1 MITGHLDALTPSG
14 FAEGWA
20 YDTMAPDTVVSLR
33 LFGPEEQDLAL
44 GLANLHRADL
54 AEAGL
59 RHGWC
64 AFRLRLALPS
74 PVETLKGTRL
84 VLREAAGGAE
94 IWAGS
99 EWRIREIK
107 EPPLDTMARV
117 VARDPT
123 TIAHVQ
129 ELSGCGVIFADFIAR
144 HGAAE
149 FVRTACLYMLGK
161 PAEEARRTG
170 WEKLLRAGS
179 ITPFGLLALLA
190 VTEEARHESRL
201 LASPADPG
209 FIFAA

>member
-20 YDTMAPDTVVSLR
+20 FDKAAPDAVVTVR
-33 LFGPEEQDLAL
+33 LCGPADQELGL
-44 GLANLHRADL
+44 GLANLHRPDL

-64 AFRLRLALPS
+64 AFRLRLALPG

-84 VLREAAGGAE
+84 ALRETTGDTE
-94 IWAGS
+94 FWAGT
-99 EWRIREIK
+99 EWRIREST
-107 EPPLDTMARV
+107 EAPLDTLARV

-123 TIAHVQ
+123 TIANVQ
-129 ELSGCGVIFADFIAR
+129 ELSGCGAILADFVAR
-144 HGAAE
+144 HGTAE
-149 FVRTACLYMLGK
+149 FVRAACLYMLGS
-161 PAEEARRTG
+161 PAEEARRAG
-170 WEKLLRAGS
+170 WERLLRAGA

-190 VTEEARHESRL
+190 ETEEARREKRR

-209 FIFAA
+209 FVFAA